1 MPFTTNDPEITPE
14 ELQSMGAFKVR
25 PTAPKTRTPFT
36 TDDPEV
42 ALFTTDD
49 PEVSPEELQ
58 TTEAVKARLEAQKSR
73 LDPLAYVKGAVQ
85 GVSDFAEQVQ
95 GSQKE
100 LGARVAAR
108 GVPQTLGDAASL
120 GLSAFGGPGSLTANI
135 AGRALGEDLPKVAF
149 EAALRGASDLGQIG
163 KDVAQSQVLDP
174 YRVVRQAVQDEGF
187 LPATKKLL
195 ANAPQLLAPSMDRT
209 AALLQVFPTQAAEI
223 IRQAHQ
229 RAAQQAQERE
239 SLQKGGRSQLGEVA
253 TALASQFTEDPLLA
267 EEIGKAVSPSKDL
280 AQTTDLASNLADPS
294 VLESRLVKLGT
305 RIGSRVAPT
314 LTKQM
319 STPILELGGKA
330 AKVAAAEDA
339 KGRLAEM
346 VGNNKQAWE
355 EAVQRSDVSAPPLQ
369 TPPRQLFAPS
379 EVQQAKQLFSER
391 AAQAGQKSPGLVQK
405 GVGAAGQVA
414 EKGGKAVEN
423 VTGKID
429 ELAEK
434 YEGPLSLASTV
445 AGASGG
451 TLGALAG
458 SQLPGA
464 VRKVVKWSQNASRA
478 GTALRSIANTDW
490 GSSIPIW
497 RQIAK
502 DPDAPQWLV
511 RGVTV
516 NVAGKLKAGEL
527 VENSLQVGGDL
538 GKGLLEG
545 AATDAVL
552 TAADTSKSGEEIGGE
567 AGTGGL
573 FGVLGTAPALKPMSN
588 QRKALAFSY
597 DSMRKA
603 SESIAAGAD
612 PLVIAATPDATMHSS
627 VILEQMFR
635 GVLPGRKDLKVDLM
649 DGAQFTQVSNDPAAA
664 AFYDETT
671 GHIAVN
677 LESVDADGR
686 QLHEA
691 GHALMASLAASNPAI
706 IQHFRQLLGAD
717 GLSRARQDYQQAL
730 GRSVPEDDTFI
741 VGELFS
747 EALANGLRGANLNE
761 ALPAVLGRTQ
771 TQSFFRDPDVR
782 RALKDPATLNLVR
795 QQFQSA
801 AEFRPAVDMEKEP
814 GVRLR
819 AAQAGNHPAL
829 PTETRTDGT
838 QGNDFVDVTNG
849 QVRETPVPVVRAR
862 VRNRRREVLALFP
875 DVPPSGNTNPQASNV
890 GVREGPSGLN
900 EKTGNRLGDQF
911 YATARSFGEGTKNM
925 LRRVEQAIANNETLA
940 GWYQQIGQGDG
951 WAASV
956 RESLGAVE
964 AQYKDFIPFAFKVDK
979 QGNLLVQ
986 NYSLTALE
994 RKANQWAGRKGLL
1007 SLDLWNGDLGTFRQD
1022 VQTYLKNHAEGRPGS
1037 DGLGENKRN
1046 LLNVFLVGGN
1056 RTFEALNPLRVQAQ
1070 GRDRQGIVRSYRA
1083 DRLQTV
1089 EPSDVGGFVKPDYNK
1104 QVRNLSPQITDDL
1117 RARKDAFE
1125 KDQQELNSFASGSV
1139 GQVFDRSFHLTKL
1152 VRRLLDGMDSRTYDR
1167 MAVNAQ
1173 ERGDQA
1179 AVQRYQARKQTL
1191 SSAMSYTWGT
1201 LADLTAS
1208 LPEYS
1213 AKDLSTGGIADPF
1226 RVLKK
1231 YFPGGQKRP
1240 IADVL
1245 KELAAVVESSR
1256 QHEPG
1261 KFPTQSSGVRD
1272 VANIAEVVRDFADV
1286 DQTAMDELFTKT
1298 WGKTEAQQ
1306 NSAEAKLMSQ
1316 LTNPEFNDV
1325 TKQGSA
1331 TIIQPIPTD
1340 SDVRN
1345 SPQVNP
1351 QTETPQFKR
1360 WFAASKVTD
1369 AAGAPM
1375 RMYHGTSKDKPFSAF
1390 SESPRGI
1397 WFSSDPEQASSYARS
1412 NDSQKIVNEGGRYK
1426 SVNTSEQVIP
1436 VYLSLQN
1443 PLKVSGE
1450 VLKKWQSA
1458 TNYRAVNRE
1467 LVANAKQA
1475 GYDGLQF
1482 GDSTYVAFAP
1492 TQIKSAIGNRGTFD
1506 ASKKNLTLSPK
1517 VDAIS
1522 PDVRNRAVN
1531 INDEGAD
1538 FTGMILR
1545 GEKTIETRDTPR
1557 SLRPFVGKR
1566 VGLVSTGKKG
1576 PAQLVGS
1583 AVVGEPKF
1591 YRTEAEFRA
1600 DFDLHRVEPGSEY
1613 DIGPNGKWG
1622 YPLSEVRSLDPQP
1635 APPGGRVAR
1644 ILPEGTRL
1652 SPEVQQ
1658 DSEASTNP
1666 LSTPKVGETG
1676 QTQLDSPAQQAY
1688 SKPAGKGDTYGQEQ
1702 PEQGRDR
1709 GRRVPRGS
1717 YAPLE
1722 GAPNVTGATGP
1733 TPGLLD
1739 VARSYA
1745 AAAGIPHR
1753 RQAVYVEVDDDRGR
1767 RIAEAYAE
1775 MKHAPRDP
1783 KVQEAYADLIRQTK
1797 DQYQALVKAGY
1808 EFTFF
1813 DQFSDPYKGNPMA
1826 AMRDLRANKRM
1837 AVYGTYDGY
1846 GTEGITGAA
1855 IQDNPM
1861 LEPTGL
1867 TWFDQQGV
1875 PHAVV
1880 ANDLFRAVHDAFGHG
1895 LEGAGFRARGEE
1907 NAWQAHIRLFT
1918 GPARHALTS
1927 ETRGQNSWLN
1937 YGPHGDLNS
1946 TAKLKDT
1953 IFAEQ
1958 KTGLMPDWTLTEGVS
1973 PDEVDE
1979 TDDRRYSPQRIQRD
1993 VGRNRDFA
2001 KPPSE
2006 SEAIEAL
2013 HINKRSFWRGHDD
2026 LPEGTAVGVR
2036 IDIPAFTDNGVYVQT
2051 IHEAATP
2058 GNVGERIGY
2067 DTNVRLA
2074 GPVRFFVKQGSEQ
2087 LKSGALAIKEGRA
2100 KKHPIATVEGNLSKD
2115 RSVPLDI
2122 EEWTPIG
2129 MDPKKHSYFY
2139 DKRTGQP
2146 VEGGSESYSVGNT
2159 VFVKDPVP
2167 GKLSDFRYSPEPVKL
2182 DPKTALQINSYNHAQ
2197 QLFDRGYTLYG
2208 ANNDG
2213 FDDSP
2218 NLIRTAEDIDNYDP
2232 ENMVAMVP
2240 KSGDPVRNSPSV
2252 VSQEQLELNFKAAVD
2267 QLGTEAALDP
2277 AQAPGK
2283 PAKKDAPTTF
2293 SITISRIKRLLTRGP
2308 VNPVGM
2314 SAATPRDRHAIA
2326 ALFRNPAFES
2336 QRWVFLKEGKVV
2348 AVSSTTVRQPNMVYT
2363 FNPYLSIDTLAA
2375 TAEESG
2381 ADSLFWTHNHPSGI
2395 SRPSEA
2401 DIRGTKIIQEK
2412 FLKGP
2417 IWDKVSF
2424 LGHIVTNHNA
2434 HHFIKPD
2441 GDIELVQVTAF
2452 HDKLLNKSIWDAPI
2466 YGPESMASAG
2476 AAMENRY
2483 NPSRMILFLDAP
2495 GYIKAV
2501 GEISPNLD
2509 AKKFAREVKKF
2520 ALANGATAAVA
2531 YGSFI
2536 ETDLPVFYQ
2545 LVQDGILIDGYIPGV
2560 GSLRNSLQEPPPAL
2574 YTAPDSMF
2582 SENQTVR
2589 RSTEKMQFSPRIEQS
2604 VDALD
2609 KLGDKNLSQ
2618 VNAKT
2623 LKYPNNPAY
2632 PKSIALPSRW
2642 GLVNEKIVGMPKTSK
2657 EVSDIVVRQVDRLER
2672 VIQDMPDFA
2681 KESARFYLDMG
2692 LSSLDLASSA
2702 LPGAKGLEQHKM
2714 ADLMLRF
2721 LALGSPRTGV
2731 AANAT
2736 KSSYSVSAAASDFTP
2751 GLKIGFGA
2759 QQRGAR
2765 EAMASW
2771 KKDQPFDLNM
2781 PGIDNKVRNFY
2792 LNGLSEII
2800 DLASANGDTASY
2812 EHLMNNVAGSLGL
2825 LKPGETLSKNDYPE
2839 VKRLLDGM
2847 ATVDMWDMAAKGFAW
2862 PGYLIDPAKRND
2874 PEQPW
2879 QWSQDK
2885 FAQDTT
2891 MGDSRW
2897 PQILKELSKSEKQ
2910 KISGPEDL
2918 RYQQARALRIEG
2930 NKNWSE
2936 KTWQARLDSG
2946 TPFGPET
2953 PITVFTE
2960 GSEAG
2965 LSPGG
2970 AGPQYDAQQS
2980 IDGLVSDEINSRGL
2994 APLFGKEK
3002 LFARNAQE
3010 ILWALERLDNPV
3022 KANNELVLFGQTF
3035 KAVKEALQALQLGE
3049 KMSPKNRGNAVLD
3062 AMDRAYE
3069 SMASQDIPIEVVS
3082 AGSTPEAARIQNKIA
3097 ELKNAGVTD
3106 ADRVVTESVAA
3117 GMMSFFNET
3126 AEKHGV
3132 KVILDNVRTGLGGYS
3147 EKGRA
3152 NKAPNMVLRLRG
3164 NVPEVR
3170 RVLEVLSRSMDQ
3182 DGGNIFRRPTIRELN
3197 DPKTKLNNVLTFDTQ
3212 GLTPD
3217 QQWAFF
3223 SDLNNLKDAAG
3234 NSFLTGFT
3242 QTGAGLA
3249 IGDQFHKG
3257 DMVAAID
3264 ANKLKIAQVMR
3275 QHGVGGLRR
3284 ERLIVD
3290 TFSRGTPA
3298 GKSYGKGGF
3307 VKDLTQRIQS
3317 QIESAE
3323 PAERQFPMENDANA
3337 RIHRLIKEA
3346 VYARFEG
3353 KSKATRYFVDLAS
3366 QVDVAILRDEIT
3378 EEVGDAMKADINRIA
3393 KRKIAQAAEKTA
3405 KAKAESAKAKAE
3417 SAKVK
3422 EETAKAKI
3430 SKEPQ
3435 Q

>member
-1 MPFTTNDPEITPE
+1 MPFITDDPEVTPE
-14 ELQSMGAFKVR
+14 ELQPLQAVKVR
-25 PTAPKTRTPFT
+25 PGTQKSRSPFI

-42 ALFTTDD
+42 MPFITDD
-49 PEVSPEELQ
+49 LEVSPEELQ

-73 LDPLAYVKGAVQ
+73 LDPMAYVKGAVQ

-120 GLSAFGGPGSLTANI
+120 GLSAFGGQGSLTANI

-174 YRVVRQAVQDEGF
+174 YRVLRQAVQDEGF
-187 LPATKKLL
+187 IPATKKVL
-195 ANAPQLLAPSMDRT
+195 ANAPQLLGPGVDKT
-209 AALLQVFPTQAAEI
+209 ATLLQVFPKQAAEI
-223 IRQAHQ
+223 LRQAHQ
-229 RAAQQAQERE
+229 RAAQQAQDRE
-239 SLQKGGRSQLGEVA
+239 ALQKGDRSQLGEVA

-330 AKVAAAEDA
+330 AKVAAAKDA
-339 KGRLAEM
+339 KGRLAKM

-464 VRKVVKWSQNASRA
+464 VRKVAKWSQNASRA

-527 VENSLQVGGDL
+527 VENSLRVGGDL

-573 FGVLGTAPALKPMSN
+573 FGVLGTAPALKSMSN

-771 TQSFFRDPDVR
+771 TQSFFRDLDVR
-782 RALKDPATLNLVR
+782 RALKDPATLDLVR

-1046 LLNVFLVGGN
+1046 LINVFLVGGN

-1104 QVRNLSPQITDDL
+1104 QVRNLSPQ
-1117 RARKDAFE
+1117 
-1125 KDQQELNSFASGSV
+1125 
-1139 GQVFDRSFHLTKL
+1139 
-1152 VRRLLDGMDSRTYDR
+1152 
-1167 MAVNAQ
+1167 
-1173 ERGDQA
+1173 
-1179 AVQRYQARKQTL
+1179 
-1191 SSAMSYTWGT
+1191 
-1201 LADLTAS
+1201 
-1208 LPEYS
+1208 
-1213 AKDLSTGGIADPF
+1213 
-1226 RVLKK
+1226 
-1231 YFPGGQKRP
+1231 
-1240 IADVL
+1240 
-1245 KELAAVVESSR
+1245 
-1256 QHEPG
+1256 
-1261 KFPTQSSGVRD
+1261 
-1272 VANIAEVVRDFADV
+1272 
-1286 DQTAMDELFTKT
+1286 
-1298 WGKTEAQQ
+1298 
-1306 NSAEAKLMSQ
+1306 
-1316 LTNPEFNDV
+1316 
-1325 TKQGSA
+1325 
-1331 TIIQPIPTD
+1331 
-1340 SDVRN
+1340 
-1345 SPQVNP
+1345 
-1351 QTETPQFKR
+1351 TETPQFKR
-1360 WFAASKVTD
+1360 WFAASKVAD

-1397 WFSSDPEQASSYARS
+1397 WFSSDPEEASSYARS

-1506 ASKKNLTLSPK
+1506 ASKKDLTLSPK

-1733 TPGLLD
+1733 TPELLD

-1813 DQFSDPYKGNPMA
+1813 DQHSDPYQGNPMA

-1875 PHAVV
+1875 PQAVV

-2159 VFVKDPVP
+2159 VFVKDPIP
-2167 GKLSDFRYSPEPVKL
+2167 AEPKGFRYSPEPVKL

-2314 SAATPRDRHAIA
+2314 SAATPKDRHAIA

-2363 FNPYLSIDTLAA
+2363 FNPYLSIDALAA

-2417 IWDKVSF
+2417 IWDEVSF

-2434 HHFIKPD
+2434 HHLIKPN

-2466 YGPESMASAG
+2466 YGPESMATAG
-2476 AAMENRY
+2476 AAMANRY

-2632 PKSIALPSRW
+2632 PQSIALPARW

-2672 VIQDMPDFA
+2672 VIQDMPEFA

-2692 LSSLDLASSA
+2692 LSALDLATAA
-2702 LPGAKGLEQHKM
+2702 LPGSKGLEQHKM

-2721 LALGSPRTGV
+2721 IALGSPRTGV

-2736 KSSYSVSAAASDFTP
+2736 KSAYSISAAASNFTP
-2751 GLKIGFGA
+2751 GWKIGFGP
-2759 QQRGAR
+2759 QQLGAKA
-2765 EAMASW
+2765 AMQSW
-2771 KKDQPFDLNM
+2771 KNDEPFDLNM
-2781 PGIDNKVRNFY
+2781 SGIDNKVRNFY
-2792 LNGLSEII
+2792 LNGISEII
-2800 DLASANGDTASY
+2800 DLALVNGDTASY
-2812 EHLMNNVAGSLGL
+2812 DHLMNKVAGSLGL
-2825 LKPGETLSKNDYPE
+2825 LQPGATLTKTEYPE

-2862 PGYLIDPAKRND
+2862 PGYLIDPATRN
-2874 PEQPW
+2874 EVTKPW

-2891 MGDSRW
+2891 IEDPRW
-2897 PQILKELSKSEKQ
+2897 PQICIDLTKFEKRT
-2910 KISGPEDL
+2910 INGPEDL

-2930 NKNWSE
+2930 NKDWSK
-2936 KTWQARLDSG
+2936 KTWEARLASG
-2946 TPFGPET
+2946 EPFTPQT
-2953 PITVFTE
+2953 SITIFTE

-2980 IDGLVSDEINSRGL
+2980 IDGLISDEINSRGL

-3022 KANNELVLFGQTF
+3022 KANNELVLFGDTF
-3035 KAVKEALQALQLGE
+3035 KAVKNALEARQLGE
-3049 KMSPKNRGNAVLD
+3049 RMSKGDRGEAVLKT
-3062 AMDRAYE
+3062 MQRAYE
-3069 SMASQDIPIEVVS
+3069 EMARQDLPIEVVTS
-3082 AGSTPEAARIQNKIA
+3082 GTSPNAQRIQTKIA
-3097 ELKNAGVTD
+3097 DLTAAGVQN
-3106 ADRVVTESVAA
+3106 AELVVTEAVAA
-3117 GMMSFFNET
+3117 GMIEDIT
-3126 AEKHGV
+3126 AAAEKHE
-3132 KVILDNVRTGLGGYS
+3132 LDIVLDSVRTGLGGYS
-3147 EKGRA
+3147 ENGRA
-3152 NKAPNMVLRLRG
+3152 SQAPNMVLSLRG
-3164 NVPEVR
+3164 NPSQVR
-3170 RVLEVLSRSMDQ
+3170 QVLEVLSRSMDQ
-3182 DGGNIFRRPTIRELN
+3182 DGGNVFRRPSILELN
-3197 DPKTKLNNVLTFDTQ
+3197 DPKVTLNTVITFGTEKLTADE
-3212 GLTPD
+3212 
-3217 QQWAFF
+3217 QWAFF
-3223 SDLNNLKDAAG
+3223 QELNALKNEQG
-3234 NSFLTGFT
+3234 KSFLLGFT
-3242 QTGAGLA
+3242 QIGKNMA
-3249 IGDQFHKG
+3249 IGDHFYSG
-3257 DMVAAID
+3257 DMAAVVEQKVAQIRQIMRKHGVAAMTTDQLLVNTFKRETPEAKNYAQNAFVRDLTARIHKRID
-3264 ANKLKIAQVMR
+3264 AAAPEQ
-3275 QHGVGGLRR
+3275 
-3284 ERLIVD
+3284 
-3290 TFSRGTPA
+3290 
-3298 GKSYGKGGF
+3298 
-3307 VKDLTQRIQS
+3307 
-3317 QIESAE
+3317 
-3323 PAERQFPMENDANA
+3323 RQFPVVRDTQAHIE
-3337 RIHRLIKEA
+3337 RLTREA
-3346 VYARFEG
+3346 VYLRFGG
-3353 KSKATRYFVDLAS
+3353 KSAATAYFVDLAS
-3366 QVDVAILRDEIT
+3366 QVDVAILRDQIS
-3378 EEVGDAMKADINRIA
+3378 EEVGATLKKTIDRLAA
-3393 KRKIAQAAEKTA
+3393 RKIAQGAQKAAKTREERVQVKQEAARSKAEK
-3405 KAKAESAKAKAE
+3405 KAL
-3417 SAKVK
+3417 
-3422 EETAKAKI
+3422 
-3430 SKEPQ
+3430 Q